1 MKMNLLQIVAKNYG
15 LAVTDAFTLGFGSAT
30 KNSVEEVQQYVEE
43 CNDAL
48 YFMQIKTFLETI
60 ELNENEISD
69 FFSKNPDTNRLGVEL
84 FKILE
89 SFYLEKQAS
98 LLAINFQSYV
108 KQEIDLKKFNKYV
121 NLIKKFD
128 AHIFDM
134 IEFDLQYPERL
145 TKQGIP
151 CDGIPENINDHY
163 GWGIFETTGIS
174 DSIDLILIGLIEQE
188 VKETPLTLSGS
199 ITPETVRKRTYL
211 YRDFYIDLYR
221 KLKQ

>member
-1 MKMNLLQIVAKNYG
+1 MNLLQIVAKNYG
-15 LAVTDAFTLGFGSAT
+15 LAVTDAFSFGLGSAT
-30 KNSVEEVQQYVEE
+30 KNSVEEVQQYVKE

-121 NLIKKFD
+121 NLITKFD

-145 TKQGIP
+145 TNQGIQ
-151 CDGIPENINDHY
+151 CDGIPDNINDHY

-174 DSIDLILIGLIEQE
+174 DSIDLRLIGLIEQE